1 MEIDIKTKTV
11 RIVSGM
17 FFMVFM
23 FIMWFIARVGF

>member
-23 FIMWFIARVGF
+23 FVMLFIARVGF